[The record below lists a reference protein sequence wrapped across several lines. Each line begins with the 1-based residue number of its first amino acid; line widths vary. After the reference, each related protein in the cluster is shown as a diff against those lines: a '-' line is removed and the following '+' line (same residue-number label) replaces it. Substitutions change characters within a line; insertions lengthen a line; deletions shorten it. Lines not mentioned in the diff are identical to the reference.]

1 MGIFNKV
8 SKMLTHK
15 RKTYKLTEVGKRK
28 HDQYATTE
36 PKLSI
41 LSHLDS
47 TGESSVKE
55 IAEAENLDEEKVNAA
70 LRDMEDEGWVE
81 CK

>member
-1 MGIFNKV
+1 MSILNKV
-8 SKMLTHK
+8 FSHK
-15 RKTYKLTEVGKRK
+15 RKIYKLTEVGKRK
-28 HDQYATTE
+28 HDQYAAGE

-47 TGESSVKE
+47 SGASSIKE
-55 IAEAENLDEEKVNAA
+55 IAEAENLSDERVTAA